1 MLGPARTTS
10 LLSIG
15 GGSVQ
20 SHGKF
25 VEAVWHISSVGR
37 VCVAVDSLQPAIL
50 LNPLLRPLEHPR
62 ADTGEEGGREGVPF
76 HQGWRRA
83 EHTMAL
89 VLGEWEKVSITA
101 MGTACHPVRHKHPA
115 HGCPHSYP
123 RVLPGHQ
130 STQPASRVAA
140 RTAGLPALVQ
150 DGAGDRG
157 ASPWDH
163 AVHFGRTCWLGEA
176 HVAAQAAMCCLPC
189 RGLATGHSAGW
200 AGVESWAHHG
210 SHCCILLVLQLIA
223 VSKTG
228 FVFIRR
234 FFFGT

>member
-1 MLGPARTTS
+1 M
-10 LLSIG
+10 
-15 GGSVQ
+15 Q

-163 AVHFGRTCWLGEA
+163 AVHFRRTCWLGEA
-176 HVAAQAAMCCLPC
+176 TRCS
-189 RGLATGHSAGW
+189 T
-200 AGVESWAHHG
+200 G
-210 SHCCILLVLQLIA
+210 SHVLSAMQRAGDWAQRRVGRGRVLGPSWEPLLHFA
-223 VSKTG
+223 CAAADRC
-228 FVFIRR
+228 F
-234 FFFGT
+234 